1 MKKRPELNVDF
12 IGGQDPLTIEE
23 EKALSDF
30 FRQRKLVAAKRAVVR
45 KQTDTKKRIKL
56 KAN

>member
-1 MKKRPELNVDF
+1 MKKRPELDVDF

-30 FRQRKLVAAKRAVVR
+30 FKQRKSVNAKHGALREQAGII
-45 KQTDTKKRIKL
+45 KRVKL
-56 KAN
+56 KA

>member
-30 FRQRKLVAAKRAVVR
+30 FRQRKLVTAKRAVLR
-45 KQTDTKKRIKL
+45 KKAATTKRVKL
-56 KAN
+56 KA

>member
-1 MKKRPELNVDF
+1 MKKRPELDVDF

-30 FRQRKLVAAKRAVVR
+30 FSQRKLVAAKRGALR
-45 KQTDTKKRIKL
+45 KRAGSTKRVKL
-56 KAN
+56 KA